1 MSTGLMKYRPLAVLT
16 GITLLAA
23 TLLTWQQYGG
33 NAMVW
38 MHIFMG
44 LFLCSFAMLKLFNPS
59 AFATGFQK
67 YDLLAKKSR
76 AYALAYPWIELAL
89 GLGYLSFH
97 MQQAVYI
104 ATVIVLGFGAI
115 GVIVALKQG
124 LNLKC
129 ACMGNILDV
138 PLSTVTLVENIG
150 MAAMAA
156 AMLLM
161 A

>member
-1 MSTGLMKYRPLAVLT
+1 MTHDLTKYRPLAVLT

-23 TLLTWQQYGG
+23 SVLTWQQGG
-33 NAMVW
+33 GTMIW

-59 AFATGFQK
+59 SFATGFQK
-67 YDLLAKKSR
+67 YDLLAKRSR

-89 GLGYLSFH
+89 GVGYLSFIAP
-97 MQQAVYI
+97 QAVYL
-104 ATVIVLGFGAI
+104 ATIVVLGFGAI
-115 GVIVALKQG
+115 GVLVALKQG

-129 ACMGNILDV
+129 ACMGNVLDV
-138 PLSTVTLVENIG
+138 PLSTVTLVEDIG

-156 AMLLM
+156 VMLFM
-161 A
+161 V